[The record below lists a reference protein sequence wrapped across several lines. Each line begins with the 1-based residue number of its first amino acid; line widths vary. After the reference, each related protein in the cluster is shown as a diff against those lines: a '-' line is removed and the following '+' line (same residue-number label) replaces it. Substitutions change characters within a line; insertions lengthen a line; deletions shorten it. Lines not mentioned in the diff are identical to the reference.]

1 MDLKIKVCFGRSVL
15 LKICVAFVLCA
26 YSLLNAEDDCK
37 EQSLTT
43 NRVYEELIKNSPFIP
58 AYFSQGGN
66 SVSTLSTLTTA
77 DYQFHS
83 VMKIEGGIYHFGLTD
98 VHTHKGIWISSRRED
113 NDPNLHV
120 QFYAYD
126 ESKALLVLELPEG
139 LVRIQREVLQTEAK
153 TSAMHVGGIGESM
166 IEDTSGLYDNED
178 GDWNGEG

>member
-1 MDLKIKVCFGRSVL
+1 V
-15 LKICVAFVLCA
+15 
-26 YSLLNAEDDCK
+26 YNLLNAEDSCK
-37 EQSLTT
+37 EQGTTT
-43 NRVYEELIKNSPFIP
+43 NKAYEELIKNSPFVP

-139 LVRIQREVLQTEAK
+139 LVRIQREITNTEAK
-153 TSAMHVGGIGESM
+153 TSAMNMGGIGTDMMEDVSM
-166 IEDTSGLYDNED
+166 NDSEGSDF
-178 GDWNGEG
+178 NGEG

>member
-37 EQSLTT
+37 EQSPTT
-43 NRVYEELIKNSPFIP
+43 NRAYEELIKNSPFIP

-77 DYQFHS
+77 DYQLHS
-83 VMKIEGGIYHFGLTD
+83 VMKMEGSVYHFGLTD

-126 ESKALLVLELPEG
+126 ESKSLLVLEMSEG
-139 LVRIQREVLQTEAK
+139 LVRIQMEILPTDGK
-153 TSAMHVGGIGESM
+153 ISATHVGGIGGGTME
-166 IEDTSGLYDNED
+166 ETSGVDDED